1 MKKTLSIALALVMLV
16 GVVGMASAQGTRSTA
31 FQAVNLGT
39 DNADLDINYYQS
51 MDGTADAGKLTC
63 TDKVTGLGPFK
74 SVQYNQGAACGKP
87 VSPCICDKTSWQG
100 SVVIEATQPIA
111 VITNIAEA
119 APPNVTYAAGAYDGI
134 ADATTAGEIVFPFVL
149 HNFWGYDTDLAVQNA
164 GGADAT
170 VYMDYYKTGTTTIQ
184 KTVGPVT
191 IAPGASYY
199 RNQKTEDTDLVD
211 AANPRWSGVVVVRS
225 TQPVAGVVNENPQA
239 GGQILNYE
247 GFPSGGSEVY
257 MPFLAKGF
265 TSGNF
270 YTGFQ
275 IVAMED
281 NTKGTVKLYKKG
293 ESTVTASVDV
303 DLSKYGSLEWNMRDR
318 PASAYIGGTGV
329 PDNWSGAGI
338 IELTSG
344 SVVVIVNQRGIAGSG
359 TELGLTYSG
368 FNDTMVKSNMTFP
381 FAIKDYASAKF
392 YTAFQVV
399 NVGTPGAVT
408 VNFDPLEGSGFLS
421 YSWTSPSLATNESL
435 ECNQHYGKCNGVAV
449 AAGMPVGWVGSVRV
463 VGAAGVE
470 LAGICNERSD
480 VTVGDAGLVYN
491 GFGY

>member
-1 MKKTLSIALALVMLV
+1 MKKFLSIALALVMLV
-16 GVVGMASAQGTRSTA
+16 GVVSMASAQGTSSTA

-39 DNADLDINYYQS
+39 DNADLDIKYYQS
-51 MDGTADAGKLTC
+51 MDGTAGAGTLTC
-63 TDKVTGLGPFK
+63 TDKVTGLAPFA

-100 SVVIEATQPIA
+100 SVVVEATQPIA

-134 ADATTAGEIVFPFVL
+134 ADASTAGEIVFPFIM
-149 HNFWGYDTDLAVQNA
+149 HNFWGYDTDMAVQNA

-170 VYMDYYKTGTTTIQ
+170 IYLDYYKTGSTTIQ

-191 IAPGASYY
+191 VSPGASYY
-199 RNQKTEDTDLVD
+199 RNQKTDDTDLVD

-225 TQPVAGVVNENPQA
+225 NQPVAGVANENAQA

-247 GFPSGGSEVY
+247 GFSAGGSDVY

-265 TSGNF
+265 TSGGF

-275 IVAMED
+275 VVAMED
-281 NTKGTVKLYKKG
+281 GTVGSIKFYKKG
-293 ESTVTASVDV
+293 ESTATAEAAIS
-303 DLSKYGSLEWNMRDR
+303 LSKYGSLEWNMRDR
-318 PASAYIGGTGV
+318 PAADYVGGVGI

-338 IELTSG
+338 IELTGG

-359 TELGLTYSG
+359 SELGLTYSG
-368 FNDTMVKSNMTFP
+368 FNDTQVKSNMTFP
-381 FAIKDYASAKF
+381 FIIRDYASAAF

-399 NVGTPGAVT
+399 NVGTAGTVT
-408 VNFDPLEGSGFLS
+408 VNYDPLEGSGYAS
-421 YSWTSPSLATNESL
+421 YTWTSASLATNEAL
-435 ECNQHYGKCNGVAV
+435 ECNQHYGKCGAT
-449 AAGMPVGWVGSVRV
+449 AMPVGWVGSVRV

-480 VTVGDAGLVYN
+480 ILAGDAGLVYN